1 MINPDD
7 YTITVKRV
15 SLDGEFVYRAT
26 VRELPHL
33 AEYADSQGDAYALV
47 RDAIQTLYEA
57 AKHEGRE
64 FPIPSQDEVEF
75 SGRVTLRM
83 PKGLHRQL
91 SEQADAE
98 GVSFN
103 HFLVTVL
110 AFAAARSTSYF
121 GTFAMHT
128 ETIAAQIAQ
137 SSYQSPLVKILTDAK
152 GRKKTSTFSAVVVSR
167 EHEVFTT
174 PIERSEHFHLGRF
187 EPKTIF
193 LREQQGGYDI
203 NDLMIHERQR
213 AQRTKTV

>member
-33 AEYADSQGDAYALV
+33 AEYADSHEEAYALA

-57 AKHEGRE
+57 AKQEGRE
-64 FPIPSQDEVEF
+64 FPIPSQDELEF

-83 PKGLHRQL
+83 PKSLHRQL
-91 SEQADAE
+91 SDQADAE

-110 AFAAARSTSYF
+110 ALAAVRSSSYF
-121 GTFAMHT
+121 SSFA
-128 ETIAAQIAQ
+128 IATQIAQ
-137 SSYQSPLVKILTDAK
+137 SSYQSPLIKMLTDEK
-152 GRKKTSTFSAVVVSR
+152 GRKKTRTYGAVLVSR
-167 EHEVFTT
+167 EHEEFTT
-174 PIERSEHFHLGRF
+174 PVERSGHFHLGQF
-187 EPKTIF
+187 EPKTVV
-193 LREQQGGYDI
+193 LGEQHGGYDI

-213 AQRTKTV
+213 SRRTKTV